1 VDLGNLQAK
10 STPGRAKRVVLGV
23 EPAHIV
29 GMVLVRR
36 TGMRDEMKKP
46 LLYDVF
52 CGAGGCTKG
61 YQRAGFYVVGV
72 DKDPQPRYPGDDFIQ
87 MDALEFLAELLNG
100 RWYPEPALI
109 STSPP
114 CQVYSRTKSLSNGN
128 HPDLVGPVRASL
140 QAIGLP
146 YVIEN
151 VPGAPLVNPITLCG
165 TMFDLQVIRHRLF
178 ETEPVLWWPPR
189 QCQHIGVASSS
200 GRGKSKN
207 NPIGYAPGT
216 LDNFDYITV
225 AGNDYI
231 MADGHIAMDID
242 WMIKKELS
250 QAIPPAYT
258 GWLGAQILE
267 KIR

>member
-1 VDLGNLQAK
+1 
-10 STPGRAKRVVLGV
+10 
-23 EPAHIV
+23 
-29 GMVLVRR
+29 
-36 TGMRDEMKKP
+36 MRDEMKKP

-61 YQRAGFYVVGV
+61 YQRAGFYVVGI

-87 MDALEFLAELLNG
+87 MDALEFLDHLRYE

-114 CQVYSRTKSLSNGN
+114 CQVYSVTKYLSNGN
-128 HPDLVGPVRASL
+128 HPDLVGPVRDL
-140 QAIGLP
+140 LHAIGLP

-178 ETEPVLWWPPR
+178 ETEPVIWWPPR
-189 QCQHIGVASSS
+189 PCQHV
-200 GRGKSKN
+200 GKCAPSFGKGAYDKS
-207 NPIGYAPGT
+207 GYA
-216 LDNFDYITV
+216 YISV
-225 AGNDYI
+225 IGKGFPPSQGGPA
-231 MADGHIAMDID
+231 MAID
-242 WMIKKELS
+242 WMIGKELS

-258 GWLGAQILE
+258 EWLGTQILE

>member
-1 VDLGNLQAK
+1 
-10 STPGRAKRVVLGV
+10 
-23 EPAHIV
+23 
-29 GMVLVRR
+29 
-36 TGMRDEMKKP
+36 MRDEMKP

-52 CGAGGCTKG
+52 CCAGGCTKG

-87 MDALEFLAELLNG
+87 MDALEFFWKLING
-100 RWYPEPALI
+100 DYPEPALI

-114 CQVYSRTKSLSNGN
+114 CQVYSVTKVLSNGN
-128 HPDLVGPVRASL
+128 HPDLVGSVRAAL

-189 QCQHIGVASSS
+189 PCQHIGKASGAS
-200 GRGKSKN
+200 GKNDTGKH
-207 NPIGYAPGT
+207 IQAT
-216 LDNFDYITV
+216 LEDFQYLTV
-225 AGNDYI
+225 AGSGGGYKI
-231 MADGHIAMDID
+231 SDGKIAMAID
-242 WMIKKELS
+242 WMIGKELS

-258 GWLGAQILE
+258 EWLGAQILE

>member
-1 VDLGNLQAK
+1 
-10 STPGRAKRVVLGV
+10 
-23 EPAHIV
+23 
-29 GMVLVRR
+29 
-36 TGMRDEMKKP
+36 MRDEMKKP

-52 CGAGGCTKG
+52 CCAGGCTKG

-87 MDALEFLAELLNG
+87 MDALEFLKKLLNG
-100 RWYPEPALI
+100 EYPEPALI

-114 CQVYSRTKSLSNGN
+114 CQVYSVTKSLSNGN
-128 HPDLVGPVRASL
+128 RPDLVGPVRASL

-178 ETEPVLWWPPR
+178 ETEPVIWWPPR
-189 QCQHIGVASSS
+189 QCQHIGRCAPMFW
-200 GRGKSKN
+200 GDLLKLGHRGGSQ
-207 NPIGYAPGT
+207 
-216 LDNFDYITV
+216 LDRFDYITV
-225 AGNDYI
+225 SGHCFTK
-231 MADGHIAMDID
+231 ADAQQSMGID
-242 WMIKKELS
+242 WMIRKELS

-258 GWLGAQILE
+258 EWLGAQILE